1 MAVVDLERRG
11 HVAIIT
17 LNRPEARNALNPE
30 VIVRLAQA
38 WQEIDDDDGLRVA
51 VITGAGDKAFCAGAD
66 LGQLIPLTT
75 GARQPADEFD
85 EAVVADPTL
94 GRRAMLRDWTPSKPV
109 IAAINGHAIAGGCEI
124 VQGTDIRVAADT
136 ARFGVQEVKWALYP
150 LGGSSVRLPRQLP
163 EAIAM
168 ELLLTGD
175 LLDAATCHRYGF
187 VNHVVPPDQVLA
199 KALEI
204 AEKIAANGPLA
215 VKAIKA
221 GAREAMGR
229 PEREAMD
236 VELKWGGPVFRT
248 EDAVEGPR
256 AFMEKRA
263 PAFKGR

>member
-1 MAVVDLERRG
+1 MAVVELERRG
-11 HVAIIT
+11 HVAVIT

-30 VIVRLAQA
+30 VLVRLSRA
-38 WQEIDDDDGLRVA
+38 WTEIDEDDAVRVA
-51 VITGAGDKAFCAGAD
+51 VITGSGDKAFCSGAD

-75 GARQPADEFD
+75 GARQPADEYD
-85 EAVVADPTL
+85 EAVVADATL

-109 IAAINGHAIAGGCEI
+109 IAAVNGHAIAGGCEI

-136 ARFGVQEVKWALYP
+136 ARFGVQEVRWGLYP

-175 LLDAATCHRYGF
+175 LLDADTCLRYGF
-187 VNHVVPPDQVLA
+187 VNHVVPQDQVLA

-229 PEREAMD
+229 PEGEALAI
-236 VELKWGGPVFRT
+236 ELRWGGPVFRT
-248 EDAVEGPR
+248 QDAVEGPR
-256 AFMEKRA
+256 AFMEKR
-263 PAFKGR
+263 PPEFKGR

>member
-1 MAVVDLERRG
+1 MAVVELVRHG
-11 HVAIIT
+11 HVAVIT

-30 VIVRLAQA
+30 VLVRLWAA
-38 WQEIDDDDGLRVA
+38 WQEVDTADDVRVA
-51 VITGAGDKAFCAGAD
+51 VITGAGEKAFCAGAD

-75 GARQPADEFD
+75 GARKPENEFD

-136 ARFGVQEVKWALYP
+136 ARIGVQEAKWALYP
-150 LGGSSVRLPRQLP
+150 LGGSSVRLPRQFP

-175 LLDAATCHRYGF
+175 LLDAETCLRYGF
-187 VNHVVPPDQVLA
+187 LNHVVPAGEVLG

-204 AEKIAANGPLA
+204 AGKIAANGPLA

-221 GAREAMGR
+221 GARAAMNLPEAEAM
-229 PEREAMD
+229 A
-236 VELKWGGPVFRT
+236 VELQHGAPVFRT
-248 EDAVEGPR
+248 QDAVEGPR
-256 AFMEKRA
+256 AFMEKR
-263 PAFKGR
+263 PPVFEGR